1 VSEQALF
8 TLDLNRCTGCS
19 ACSIACRTEND
30 VGSGLGWRHVYSFNQ
45 AHLSNAGVFHF
56 SLACNHC
63 AEPACLYG
71 CPANAYTKDEQ
82 TGAVLLDH
90 DHCIGC
96 RYCSWVC
103 PYGAPQ
109 YNPTTRVMEK
119 CTFCSHRL
127 AENLEPACVT
137 ACPVDALG
145 FENRGEPDTTRHPG
159 FPEVGLKP
167 GLRLTPKRRHS
178 APPEMTPLP
187 ASDLESLPPTPPPA
201 SVDLADEWPLL
212 VFSLVASILVAWFAA
227 WAAGSHPLNPIAFAL
242 MAGGALA
249 VSTLHLG
256 RPLRAWRAVLNIRH
270 SWLSREIASFSTFVG
285 LALVSSFLGPLPQPL
300 QWLTVALGFTALFSI
315 DMVYRVPGQSEPAV
329 PHSAMTTLTAAY
341 LLGLLIGDPIL
352 ALAAGSIKL
361 VLYGVRLRRRN
372 GRASL
377 PVLRIGAGLAL
388 PLVLWLL
395 YPSIPVGLL
404 VAGPLLGELIDRVE
418 FYSGLGFLSP
428 QRQIDL
434 DLSAMIRPGELGT
447 GTNP

>member
-1 VSEQALF
+1 
-8 TLDLNRCTGCS
+8 
-19 ACSIACRTEND
+19 
-30 VGSGLGWRHVYSFNQ
+30 
-45 AHLSNAGVFHF
+45 
-56 SLACNHC
+56 
-63 AEPACLYG
+63 
-71 CPANAYTKDEQ
+71 
-82 TGAVLLDH
+82 
-90 DHCIGC
+90 
-96 RYCSWVC
+96 
-103 PYGAPQ
+103 
-109 YNPTTRVMEK
+109 MEK

-329 PHSAMTTLTAAY
+329 PHSAMTTLTRSDPGAGRREHQARALRSAVAA
-341 LLGLLIGDPIL
+341 PERPSV
-352 ALAAGSIKL
+352 A
-361 VLYGVRLRRRN
+361 
-372 GRASL
+372 
-377 PVLRIGAGLAL
+377 AGLA
-388 PLVLWLL
+388 
-395 YPSIPVGLL
+395 
-404 VAGPLLGELIDRVE
+404 DR
-418 FYSGLGFLSP
+418 G
-428 QRQIDL
+428 
-434 DLSAMIRPGELGT
+434 RPGAPTRSVAPLSLDPGRT
-447 GTNP
+447 PRRRAAPG